1 MEKVVATLARMD
13 VSLHPVGP
21 DLRDRVLGLGPRPEQ
36 ERFAGQPAETL
47 PEAEADPQRHAI
59 AILEN
64 GEPVG
69 FCVLHRGPGP
79 GGLAP
84 TPCDVLLRGFFVDA
98 AAQGRGIATRALVGL
113 PGFVAEHVPG
123 ARRIVLTVNTRNP
136 AAIRTYA
143 KAGFL
148 DRGELYHG
156 GAHGPQHILELSL

>member
-1 MEKVVATLARMD
+1 MD

-21 DLRDRVLGLGPRPEQ
+21 GLRDRVLGLGPRPDQ
-36 ERFAGQPAETL
+36 TRFAGSPVQTL
-47 PEAEADPQRHAI
+47 PEAETDPQRQPV
-59 AILEN
+59 AILER

-84 TPCDVLLRGFFVDA
+84 TPADVLLRGFFVDA
-98 AAQGRGIATRALVGL
+98 TAQGRGIATRALVGL

-136 AAIRTYA
+136 AAIRAYRR
-143 KAGFL
+143 AGFL

-156 GAHGPQHILELSL
+156 GAHGPQHILELAL

>member
-1 MEKVVATLARMD
+1 MD

-21 DLRDRVLGLGPRPEQ
+21 DLRDGVLALGPRPDQ
-36 ERFAGQPAETL
+36 RRFAGAPADTL
-47 PEAEADPQRHAI
+47 PVAEADPRRQPVAI
-59 AILEN
+59 VAD

-84 TPCDVLLRGFFVDA
+84 ARSDLLLRAFFVGA
-98 AAQGRGIATRALVGL
+98 AAQGRGIATRALRGL
-113 PGFVAEHVPG
+113 PGFVAQHVPG
-123 ARRIVLTVNTRNP
+123 GRRIVLTVNTSNP
-136 AAIRTYA
+136 AAIRAYR

-156 GAHGPQHILELSL
+156 GAHGPQHILELAL

>member
-1 MEKVVATLARMD
+1 MQ
-13 VSLHPVGP
+13 VSLHPVDP
-21 DLRDRVLGLGPRPEQ
+21 DLRDRVLCLGPRPDQ
-36 ERFAGQPAETL
+36 ERFAGQAAETL
-47 PEAEADPQRHAI
+47 PVAEADPRRQAV
-59 AILEN
+59 AILED

-84 TPCDVLLRGFFVDA
+84 TPADVLLRSFFVDA
-98 AAQGRGIATRALVGL
+98 SAQGRGIATRALTGL
-113 PGFVAEHVPG
+113 PRFVAEQVPG

-136 AAIRTYA
+136 AAIRAYA

-156 GAHGPQHILELSL
+156 GGQGPQHILELAL

>member
-1 MEKVVATLARMD
+1 MD
-13 VSLHPVGP
+13 VTLHPLGP
-21 DLRDRVLGLGPRPEQ
+21 DLRDRVLALGPRPEQ
-36 ERFAGQPAETL
+36 ERFAGAPVETL
-47 PEAEADPQRHAI
+47 PEAEADPQRQPVAI
-59 AILEN
+59 VAD

-84 TPCDVLLRGFFVDA
+84 APSDVLLRAFFVDA
-98 AAQGRGIATRALVGL
+98 QAQGRGIATRALRGL
-113 PGFVAEHVPG
+113 PGFIGRHAPG

-136 AAIRTYA
+136 AAIRAYR

-156 GAHGPQHILELSL
+156 GAHGPQHVLELAL

>member
-1 MEKVVATLARMD
+1 VHITLQ
-13 VSLHPVGP
+13 PVGS
-21 DLRDRVLGLGPRPEQ
+21 DLRDRVLALGPRPEQ
-36 ERFAGQPAETL
+36 ARFAGRPADTL
-47 PEAEADPQRHAI
+47 PEAEADPQRQAV
-59 AILEN
+59 AILAD

-84 TPCDVLLRGFFVDA
+84 TPREVLLRGFFVDA
-98 AAQGRGIATRALVGL
+98 AAQGRGIATRALSRL
-113 PGFVAEHVPG
+113 PGFVAQHAPG

-136 AAIRTYA
+136 AAIRAYG

-156 GAHGPQHILELSL
+156 GAHGPQHILELAL